1 MIIKLGGIME
11 INEEAVI
18 GKYEERFVRRLGEI
32 AILLHLAKSPE
43 GSHAYE
49 MRSKASEIL
58 FERRKM
64 GVEFLN
70 NHLEIVS
77 KLKEFLSKEKNEI
90 PNYEQIK
97 TDVLESLE
105 KCPILNFNK
114 RIQGFFNDDYQ
125 ITEADINYIDEIKIT
140 LEDSIKETRD
150 QATIWNNISGIYPA
164 IETLEKGGL
173 IVLDR
178 EDPEGGRLKKIY
190 KITDVGEESL
200 FRVLASLLD
209 ISAFIMET
217 EGKHFFSGGRS
228 LFSSRFIPFKK
239 LFEKLTQDL
248 SPDFRKKMHMFKG
261 KTPGKPFIKMMM
273 NQGMATPRLNVLIHH
288 PEMFQEHLDGIE
300 SEEERKMTKAYLKSK
315 LLEQRDMINKLL
327 EEF

>member
-1 MIIKLGGIME
+1 M
-11 INEEAVI
+11 
-18 GKYEERFVRRLGEI
+18 
-32 AILLHLAKSPE
+32 
-43 GSHAYE
+43 
-49 MRSKASEIL
+49 
-58 FERRKM
+58 
-64 GVEFLN
+64 
-70 NHLEIVS
+70 EIVS
-77 KLKEFLSKEKNEI
+77 KLREFLLEDKSKK
-90 PNYEQIK
+90 PNYEVRK
-97 TDVLESLE
+97 TDIRKGLEN
-105 KCPILNFNK
+105 CPILNFNK
-114 RIQGFFNDDYQ
+114 RIQGFFDDDYQ
-125 ITEADINYIDEIKIT
+125 ITSADIDYVDDIKLT
-140 LEDSIKETRD
+140 LEESIKETRD
-150 QATIWNNISGIYPA
+150 QATIWSNISGIYPA

-217 EGKHFFSGGRS
+217 EGRHFFSGRRGI
-228 LFSSRFIPFKK
+228 FSSRFIPFKK

-248 SPDFRKKMHMFKG
+248 SPDFRKKMHMFRG

-288 PEMFQEHLDGIE
+288 PEMVQEHLDGIE
-300 SEEERKMTKAYLKSK
+300 SDEERKMTKAYLKSK
-315 LLEQRDMINKLL
+315 LLEQREMINKLL